1 MSSPLSSL
9 RKSHKNPL
17 LLGQKHHVPFKSP
30 GYTEDESKLLGEIT
44 SNMASQRI
52 KTRDPFG
59 GGLPKLDNLRH
70 PHLAHNSPRT
80 SNPGSLGRYHDNSTP
95 VFDRPSSA
103 ASSTGFDGSHINN
116 TFLTGV
122 SKDYGRSPPNDH
134 DLMTS
139 MMNRISLLEQRVSH
153 QTKEI
158 TEKDKRIKVLDE
170 KLKILQKSQ
179 GENDDTRVNEAEKK
193 CLLLQQK
200 VHEMEGFLADY
211 GMVWVGEKSNPNSN
225 VYNDEDGST
234 TSSEGDN
241 WRPGTS
247 VSNQPEFEIDFN
259 IIIANIKELNVLA
272 GEGVS
277 KIQHTT
283 DGARL
288 KPQDPVKFTLY
299 SNGMMLY
306 SGPFRSFNDP
316 MTQTFV
322 HDIMDGYF
330 PSELQNRYPDG
341 VPFVIQDLRSV
352 HFKDK
357 RAAMFAGAGQ
367 VLGGDTKPSRLV
379 PSNLDKANQAFD
391 PVHEMYRSDTSE
403 KLQVTSEHPGKKMS
417 TEQFLS
423 KLPKNVIK
431 DGKVIDIRGSVN
443 NTLKGGK
450 PMGPPVTVVDT
461 DVVKDMR
468 KRLEMEESRRPS
480 TPRDISTLR
489 VKSDSGNQTYILKM
503 KFWETIGD
511 LRKYIDIHRPL
522 GLPDYQIVSTYPTKV
537 YDNNS
542 ASLESAGLTPNAVLH
557 LRQKK
562 S

>member
-17 LLGQKHHVPFKSP
+17 LLGQKQVPFKGP
-30 GYTEDESKLLGEIT
+30 GYTEDESKLLEEIT
-44 SNMASQRI
+44 SNMANHRI
-52 KTRDPFG
+52 KTRDPFA

-103 ASSTGFDGSHINN
+103 ASSTGFDGSNINN
-116 TFLTGV
+116 TFLTA
-122 SKDYGRSPPNDH
+122 PNDH
-134 DLMTS
+134 ELMTA

-158 TEKDKRIKVLDE
+158 TEKDKRIRVMDE
-170 KLKILQKSQ
+170 KFRILQKSQ
-179 GENDDTRVNEAEKK
+179 GENSDSRVSEAEKK

-211 GMVWVGEKSNPNSN
+211 GMVWVGEKSNPNSD
-225 VYNDEDGST
+225 VYNDEGSSS
-234 TSSEGDN
+234 TSSEGDT

-247 VSNQPEFEIDFN
+247 VSNQPDFEIDFN
-259 IIIANIKELNVLA
+259 VIIENIKELNVLA

-288 KPQDPVKFTLY
+288 KPQDPVQFTLY

-306 SGPFRSFNDP
+306 SGPFRPFNDP

-322 HDIMDGYF
+322 RDIMDGYF

-341 VPFVIQDLRSV
+341 VPFVIRDLRSV

-357 RAAMFAGAGQ
+357 RAAVFAGAGQ

-379 PSNLDKANQAFD
+379 PSNLDKANQVSEPAAD
-391 PVHEMYRSDTSE
+391 MYRSNTQE
-403 KLQVTSEHPGKKMS
+403 KLQVTSDHPGRKLS
-417 TEQFLS
+417 TDQFLS
-423 KLPKNVIK
+423 KLPKNVIR
-431 DGKVIDIRGSVN
+431 DGKVIDIRESVN
-443 NTLKGGK
+443 DTLKGGK
-450 PMGPPVTVVDT
+450 ATGPPVTVVDT

-503 KFWETIGD
+503 KFWETIAD
-511 LRKYIDIHRPL
+511 LRKYIDIHRPM

-537 YDNNS
+537 YDNSS
-542 ASLESAGLTPNAVLH
+542 ATLESAGLTPNAVLH

>member
-17 LLGQKHHVPFKSP
+17 LLGQKQVPLKGP
-30 GYTEDESKLLGEIT
+30 GYTEDESKLLEEIT
-44 SNMASQRI
+44 NNMASHRI
-52 KTRDPFG
+52 KTRDPFA

-80 SNPGSLGRYHDNSTP
+80 SNPGSL
-95 VFDRPSSA
+95 A
-103 ASSTGFDGSHINN
+103 
-116 TFLTGV
+116 
-122 SKDYGRSPPNDH
+122 PNDH
-134 DLMTS
+134 ELMTA

-158 TEKDKRIKVLDE
+158 TEKDKRIRVLDE
-170 KLKILQKSQ
+170 KLKILQKAQ
-179 GENDDTRVNEAEKK
+179 GDSSDSRVNEAEKK

-200 VHEMEGFLADY
+200 VHEMEAFLADY
-211 GMVWVGEKSNPNSN
+211 GMVWVGDKSNPNSD
-225 VYNDEDGST
+225 VYNDEGSST
-234 TSSEGDN
+234 TSSEGDT

-247 VSNQPEFEIDFN
+247 VSNQPEFEVDFN
-259 IIIANIKELNVLA
+259 SVIENIRELNVLA

-288 KPQDPVKFTLY
+288 KPPDPVQFTLY

-306 SGPFRSFNDP
+306 SGPFRSFSDP
-316 MTQTFV
+316 MTQTFMR
-322 HDIMDGYF
+322 DIMDGYF

-341 VPFVIQDLRSV
+341 VPFVIRDLRSV
-352 HFKDK
+352 HFNDK
-357 RAAMFAGAGQ
+357 RAAAFAGAGQ

-379 PSNLDKANQAFD
+379 PSNLDKASQVSE
-391 PVHEMYRSDTSE
+391 PVRMFRKDTQE
-403 KLQVTSEHPGKKMS
+403 KLEVTSEHPGKKMS
-417 TEQFLS
+417 SEQFLN

-431 DGKVIDIRGSVN
+431 DGKVIDIRESVHD
-443 NTLKGGK
+443 TLKGGK
-450 PMGPPVTVVDT
+450 STVPPVTVVDT

-468 KRLEMEESRRPS
+468 KRLELEESKRPS

-511 LRKYIDIHRPL
+511 LRKYIDIHRPM
-522 GLPDYQIVSTYPTKV
+522 GLPEYQIVSTYPTKV

>member
-17 LLGQKHHVPFKSP
+17 LLGQKQVPFKGP
-30 GYTEDESKLLGEIT
+30 GYTEDESKLLDEIT
-44 SNMASQRI
+44 NNMANHRI
-52 KTRDPFG
+52 KTRDPFS

-80 SNPGSLGRYHDNSTP
+80 SNPGSLGRYHDNSTQ

-103 ASSTGFDGSHINN
+103 ASSTGFDGPSN
-116 TFLTGV
+116 TFLTAGIA
-122 SKDYGRSPPNDH
+122 KDYHSKSPPNDH
-134 DLMTS
+134 ELMTA

-158 TEKDKRIKVLDE
+158 VEKDKRIRVMDE
-170 KLKILQKSQ
+170 KLRILQKSQ
-179 GENDDTRVNEAEKK
+179 GDNTSESRVNEAEKK

-200 VHEMEGFLADY
+200 VHEMEAFLADY
-211 GMVWVGEKSNPNSN
+211 GMVWVGEKSNPNSD
-225 VYNDEDGST
+225 VYNDEGSST
-234 TSSEGDN
+234 TSSEGDS

-247 VSNQPEFEIDFN
+247 VSNQPDFEIDFN
-259 IIIANIKELNVLA
+259 VIIENIKELNVLA

-288 KPQDPVKFTLY
+288 KPPDPVQFTLY
-299 SNGMMLY
+299 SNGIMLY
-306 SGPFRSFNDP
+306 SGPFRPFTDP
-316 MTQTFV
+316 MTQTFIR
-322 HDIMDGYF
+322 DIMDGYF

-341 VPFVIQDLRSV
+341 VPFIIRDLRSV

-357 RAAMFAGAGQ
+357 RAAVFAGAGQ

-379 PSNLDKANQAFD
+379 PSNLDKANQVSE
-391 PVHEMYRSDTSE
+391 PVADMYRSNTQE
-403 KLQVTSEHPGKKMS
+403 RLQVTSEHLGRKLS

-423 KLPKNVIK
+423 KLPKNVVK
-431 DGKVIDIRGSVN
+431 DGKVIDIRDSVN
-443 NTLKGGK
+443 NTLKGGTSTV
-450 PMGPPVTVVDT
+450 PPVTVVDT

-468 KRLEMEESRRPS
+468 KRLEIEESRRPS

-511 LRKYIDIHRPL
+511 LRKYIDMHRPM
-522 GLPDYQIVSTYPTKV
+522 GLPDYQIVSAYPTKV
-537 YDNNS
+537 YDNHS
-542 ASLESAGLTPNAVLH
+542 ETLESAGLTPNAVLH
-557 LRQKK
+557 IRQKK

>member
-17 LLGQKHHVPFKSP
+17 LLGQKQVPFKGP
-30 GYTEDESKLLGEIT
+30 GYTEDESKLLEEIT
-44 SNMASQRI
+44 SNMANHRI
-52 KTRDPFG
+52 KTRDPFA

-80 SNPGSLGRYHDNSTP
+80 SNPGSL
-95 VFDRPSSA
+95 A
-103 ASSTGFDGSHINN
+103 
-116 TFLTGV
+116 
-122 SKDYGRSPPNDH
+122 PNDH
-134 DLMTS
+134 ELMTA

-158 TEKDKRIKVLDE
+158 TEKDKRIRVMDE
-170 KLKILQKSQ
+170 KFRILQKSQ
-179 GENDDTRVNEAEKK
+179 GENSDSRVSEAEKK

-211 GMVWVGEKSNPNSN
+211 GMVWVGEKSNPNSD
-225 VYNDEDGST
+225 VYNDEGSSS
-234 TSSEGDN
+234 TSSEGDT

-247 VSNQPEFEIDFN
+247 VSNQPDFEIDFN
-259 IIIANIKELNVLA
+259 VIIENIKELNVLA

-288 KPQDPVKFTLY
+288 KPQDPVQFTLY

-306 SGPFRSFNDP
+306 SGPFRPFNDP

-322 HDIMDGYF
+322 RDIMDGYF

-341 VPFVIQDLRSV
+341 VPFVIRDLRSV

-357 RAAMFAGAGQ
+357 RAAVFAGAGQ

-379 PSNLDKANQAFD
+379 PSNLDKANQVSEPAAD
-391 PVHEMYRSDTSE
+391 MYRSNTQE
-403 KLQVTSEHPGKKMS
+403 KLQVTSDHPGRKLS
-417 TEQFLS
+417 TDQFLS
-423 KLPKNVIK
+423 KLPKNVIR
-431 DGKVIDIRGSVN
+431 DGKVIDIRESVN
-443 NTLKGGK
+443 DTLKGGK
-450 PMGPPVTVVDT
+450 ATGPPVTVVDT

-503 KFWETIGD
+503 KFWETIAD
-511 LRKYIDIHRPL
+511 LRKYIDIHRPM

-537 YDNNS
+537 YDNSS
-542 ASLESAGLTPNAVLH
+542 ATLESAGLTPNAVLH